1 MRFSIKIAVLS
12 AILAADLS
20 FFLFL
25 RTHFPEAY
33 ELVFEKMPWPDNL
46 EKTFAIIIGLVIA
59 IVTSLSIA
67 YLVTKRLL
75 KSIQRG

>member
-1 MRFSIKIAVLS
+1 VRFSIKMAVLS
-12 AILAADLS
+12 AILVADLS

-25 RTHFPEAY
+25 RTHFPQAY

-46 EKTFAIIIGLVIA
+46 EKTFIIIIGLMIA
-59 IVTSLSIA
+59 TVTSLSIA
-67 YLVTKRLL
+67 YSMIKRLL